1 MIVKG
6 LEDYFASSKGEKW
19 KITDRSETVVTVY
32 KDTENQ
38 IDYIAKMF
46 NEVKSVLE
54 KHVPGMQFGIII
66 EGTFSKFDSIYK
78 LRYNL
83 PQNTSH
89 TKGKFAFTT
98 SFGRGIGLKSK
109 PINYNR
115 SISTNT
121 TQPI

>member
-19 KITDRSETVVTVY
+19 KITDRSETVDTVY

-46 NEVKSVLE
+46 NEVKSVLK
-54 KHVPGMQFGIII
+54 KHVPDMQFDIII
-66 EGTFSKFDSIYK
+66 EATSKC
-78 LRYNL
+78 
-83 PQNTSH
+83 
-89 TKGKFAFTT
+89 GFAFTT

-109 PINYNR
+109 PINYNT
-115 SISTNT
+115 SISTKT
-121 TQPI
+121 TQQN